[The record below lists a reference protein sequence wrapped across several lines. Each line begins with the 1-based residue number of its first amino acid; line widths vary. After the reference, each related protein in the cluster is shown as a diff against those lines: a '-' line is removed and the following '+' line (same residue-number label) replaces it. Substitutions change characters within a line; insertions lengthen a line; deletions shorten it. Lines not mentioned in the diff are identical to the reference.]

1 MFRFFEAKGE
11 VRTAISA
18 VKSRTS
24 SHERF
29 IREFKLGADGL
40 QLGDPLRDFDGVMAG
55 LPSYEGKVSLLKS
68 ATGTM
73 EG

>member
-1 MFRFFEAKGE
+1 MFRFFEARGE

-29 IREFKLGADGL
+29 IREFKLGANGL
-40 QLGDPLRDFDGVMAG
+40 ELGDALRDFEGVMAG
-55 LPSYEGKVSLLKS
+55 LPSYEGKVGLLKS
-68 ATGTM
+68 STATT